1 MKNQDQSRLVAVFS
15 GQRMEAEIIK
25 GMLEANGI
33 LSMLKDE
40 SLSGVISPY
49 LSTENRGIKVLVN
62 PEDEAAARQLIQNP
76 DNPAEVF
83 E

>member
-1 MKNQDQSRLVAVFS
+1 
-15 GQRMEAEIIK
+15 MEAEIIK

-40 SLSGVISPY
+40 SLGGVISPY
-49 LSTENRGIKVLVN
+49 LCTENRGIKVLVN

>member
-1 MKNQDQSRLVAVFS
+1 
-15 GQRMEAEIIK
+15 MEAEIIK

-40 SLSGVISPY
+40 SLGGVISPY

>member
-1 MKNQDQSRLVAVFS
+1 
-15 GQRMEAEIIK
+15 MEAEIIK

-40 SLSGVISPY
+40 SLGGVISPY

-76 DNPAEVF
+76 DSPAEVF

>member
-1 MKNQDQSRLVAVFS
+1 MKHHDQSRLVAVFS

-33 LSMLKDE
+33 PAMLKDE
-40 SLSGVISPY
+40 SIGGIISPY
-49 LSTENRGIKVLVN
+49 LSAEYRGIKVLVN

-76 DNPAEVF
+76 DTPAET
-83 E
+83 

>member
-1 MKNQDQSRLVAVFS
+1 
-15 GQRMEAEIIK
+15 MEAEIIK

-40 SLSGVISPY
+40 SLGGVISPY

-76 DNPAEVF
+76 DNPAET
-83 E
+83 

>member
-1 MKNQDQSRLVAVFS
+1 
-15 GQRMEAEIIK
+15 MEAEIVK

-33 LSMLKDE
+33 PAMLKDE
-40 SLSGVISPY
+40 SLGGVISPY

>member
-1 MKNQDQSRLVAVFS
+1 
-15 GQRMEAEIIK
+15 MEAEIVK

-33 LSMLKDE
+33 PAMLKDE
-40 SLSGVISPY
+40 SLGGVISPY

-76 DNPAEVF
+76 DSPAEA
-83 E
+83 

>member
-1 MKNQDQSRLVAVFS
+1 
-15 GQRMEAEIIK
+15 MEAEIIK

-40 SLSGVISPY
+40 SLGGVISPY

-76 DNPAEVF
+76 DSPAEV
-83 E
+83 

>member
-40 SLSGVISPY
+40 SLGGVISPY
-49 LSTENRGIKVLVN
+49 LSTENRGIKVSPLTSA
-62 PEDEAAARQLIQNP
+62 PKTEASKSS
-76 DNPAEVF
+76 
-83 E
+83 